1 MKEIV
6 DVTWLCSIEKAKRL
20 LGWNPQPNLREHLSE
35 TIQWYKEHNWL

>member
-1 MKEIV
+1 
-6 DVTWLCSIEKAKRL
+6 